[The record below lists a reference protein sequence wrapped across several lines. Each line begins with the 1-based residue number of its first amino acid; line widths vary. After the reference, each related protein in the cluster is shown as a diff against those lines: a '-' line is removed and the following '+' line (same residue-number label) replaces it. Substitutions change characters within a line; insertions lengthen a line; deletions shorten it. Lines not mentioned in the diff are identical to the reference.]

1 MKGERII
8 YPCYFNS
15 ALKRGQGR
23 RVALPGAVSD
33 PTLADLERAAK
44 RSGLVFRSEQKHFPA
59 RWWLKEGRIVVTW
72 SESKEKLLRKIASH
86 LAQGK

>member
-15 ALKRGQGR
+15 TLKRGEGR
-23 RVALPGAVSD
+23 RVALSDAVRE

-44 RSGLVFRSEQKHFPA
+44 RSGLVFRAEQKHFPA

-72 SESKEKLLRKIASH
+72 SGSKEKLLRKVASH
-86 LAQGK
+86 LVQGK